1 LDGKRTKE
9 VIDLLAAETKR
20 EKKLTLM
27 ITHDERYL
35 ASCDAVYEVVDGV
48 MTRKNLETDKIVA

>member
-1 LDGKRTKE
+1 
-9 VIDLLAAETKR
+9 
-20 EKKLTLM
+20 M